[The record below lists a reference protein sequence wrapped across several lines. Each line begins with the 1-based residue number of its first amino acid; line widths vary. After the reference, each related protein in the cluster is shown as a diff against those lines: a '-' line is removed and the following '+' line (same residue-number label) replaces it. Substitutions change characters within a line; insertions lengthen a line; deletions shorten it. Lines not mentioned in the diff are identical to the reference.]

1 MQEIGHWINGKLVK
15 GTSGRFADVFNP
27 ATGEV
32 QAKVALASDAELNHA
47 IAEAAKAQ
55 VAWAATNPQRRAR
68 VMMAFGALIN
78 ANMDKLAELVSREH
92 GKTLPDARGD
102 VQRGLE
108 VVEVCMGAPAMLKGE
123 YMDSAGPGI
132 DLYAMRQ
139 PLGVVAGITPFNFP
153 AMIPLW
159 KMAPALSA
167 GNAMILKPSERVPST
182 SLLLAQL
189 LQEAGLPDG
198 VLQVV
203 NGDKAAVDGLL
214 DHPVIQGIGFV
225 GSTPIAQYVYGRA
238 ATNGKRAQCFG
249 GAKNHMIIM
258 PDADL
263 DKAADALVGAGFGAA
278 GERCMAISVAVPVG
292 EKTAD
297 ALIERLV
304 PRIEKLKVGPYTAGE
319 DVDFGPV
326 ITKASQD
333 RILGLI
339 NSGVDQGAKLVVDGR
354 GFKLQGYENGFFVGP
369 SLFDNVTADMEIYK
383 QEIFGPV
390 LTQVRAKTYDDA
402 LKLVMDNEYGNG
414 TAIFTADGD
423 TARDF
428 ASRVNVGMVGIN
440 FPIPV
445 PLSYFSF
452 GGWKRSAFGDLN
464 QYGPDAFRF
473 YTKTKTVTA
482 RWFSGIKDGASLNF
496 KALDCPLC
504 RGGSPCPGTTGS
516 A

>member
-1 MQEIGHWINGKLVK
+1 MNELTHWINGKHVK
-15 GTSGRFADVFNP
+15 GTSGRFSDVMNP

-32 QAKVALASDAELNHA
+32 QAKVPLATVAELDA
-47 IAEAAKAQ
+47 AVAEAAKAQ
-55 VAWAATNPQRRAR
+55 PAWAATNPQRRAR
-68 VMMAFGALIN
+68 VMMKFAALIN
-78 ANMDKLAELVSREH
+78 EHMDELAELVSREH
-92 GKTLPDARGD
+92 GKTLPDGRGD

-108 VVEVCMGAPAMLKGE
+108 VIEVCMGAPHMLKGE
-123 YMDSAGPGI
+123 YMNDGGPGI

-159 KMAPALSA
+159 KMGPALAS
-167 GNAMILKPSERVPST
+167 GNAMVLKPSERCPST
-182 SLLLAQL
+182 ALRLAEL

-203 NGDKAAVDGLL
+203 NGDKEAVDAIL
-214 DHPVIQGIGFV
+214 DNDTVQAVGFV
-225 GSTPIAQYVYGRA
+225 GSTPIAQYIYGRA
-238 ATNGKRAQCFG
+238 CTNGKRAQCFG

-258 PDADL
+258 PDADM

-292 EKTAD
+292 DKTAD

-319 DVDFGPV
+319 DVDYGPV
-326 ITKASQD
+326 ITKQAEQ
-333 RILGLI
+333 RIRGLI
-339 NSGVDQGAKLVVDGR
+339 ESGVKQGAELVVDGR
-354 GFKLQGYENGFFVGP
+354 GFKLQGYENGYFVGP
-369 SLFDNVTADMEIYK
+369 SLFDRVTPEMDIYK
-383 QEIFGPV
+383 EEIFGPV
-390 LTQVRAKTYDDA
+390 LSQVRAGSYEEA
-402 LKLVMDNEYGNG
+402 LKLTMDNPYGNG
-414 TAIFTADGD
+414 TSIFTADGD

-428 ASRVNVGMVGIN
+428 ANRVNVGMVGIN

-452 GGWKRSAFGDLN
+452 GGWKKSAFGDLN
-464 QYGPDAFRF
+464 QYGPDAFKF

-482 RWFSGIKDGASLNF
+482 RWFSGIKEGGEFAF
-496 KALDCPLC
+496 KAMD
-504 RGGSPCPGTTGS
+504 
-516 A
+516 